1 MKLDFAVTRL
11 ACRFHIPS
19 WRYVM
24 PSAPTH
30 RKRALDELACVH
42 PNAAGL
48 DIGSE
53 EIVVA
58 VPADRDI
65 QPIRVFQTFTADLH
79 ALVTWLIACG
89 IDTVAMES
97 TGVFWIPIYE
107 LLEAAGITPYL
118 VNARHVKTVP
128 GRKTD
133 WNDAQWLQK
142 LHALGLLQGSFRP
155 DAEIRT
161 LRTLA
166 RYRSELI
173 ERRAPHINHMIQ
185 ALKHMNIQLNLVLT
199 DITGVSGLAMLRAI
213 IAGERDPERLAAFRQ
228 PGCKHSQ
235 AEIVKALTG
244 AWDDTQIF
252 ILQLSVDL
260 FDYYTTKITDC
271 DGQLEQQ
278 YQAMQSRGVLD
289 APLPD
294 LPPAKGESKSKN
306 AMTFNARAQI
316 ARVIGVD
323 LVAVMGLSASTVQT
337 IISEVGTDME
347 RFPTV
352 KHFCSWL
359 GLAPHNDIS
368 GGKVLRSRTMK
379 VHSRANQAFRQ
390 AAHSVTRAHSSI
402 GAYYR
407 AMRARLGPKQ
417 AIVATAHKI
426 ARTVY
431 HLLKTG
437 EPYREESDAEYDRK
451 RQEREIKHLARRAQ
465 KLGYTL
471 KAIPATAPELP
482 AESGG

>member
-1 MKLDFAVTRL
+1 MSSV
-11 ACRFHIPS
+11 PS
-19 WRYVM
+19 
-24 PSAPTH
+24 H

-48 DIGSE
+48 DIGSDT
-53 EIVVA
+53 IVVA
-58 VPADRDI
+58 IPPDRD
-65 QPIRVFQTFTADLH
+65 PLPVRAFQTFTVDLQ
-79 ALVTWLIACG
+79 ALVAWLQGCG
-89 IDTVAMES
+89 IDTVVMES

-107 LLEAAGITPYL
+107 LLEQAGIVPYL

-142 LHALGLLQGSFRP
+142 LHALGLLQASFRP

-166 RYRSELI
+166 RYRAELI

-185 ALKHMNIQLNLVLT
+185 AMGHMNLHLNLVLA

-213 IAGERDPERLAAFRQ
+213 IAGERDPQQLAEFRQ
-228 PGCKHSQ
+228 PGCKHTQ
-235 AEIVKALTG
+235 AEIVKALSG
-244 AWDDTQIF
+244 RWDDAQLF
-252 ILQLSVDL
+252 ILKQSVDV
-260 FDYYTTKITDC
+260 FDYYTTKMVEC
-271 DGQLEQQ
+271 DGQLEQL
-278 YQAMQSRGVLD
+278 YQAMESRREKD

-316 ARVIGVD
+316 ARLIGVD
-323 LVAVMGLSASTVQT
+323 LVAVMGLSAITVQT
-337 IISEVGTDME
+337 IISEIGTDME

-390 AAHSVTRAHSSI
+390 AAHSVTRSHSSI

-426 ARTVY
+426 ARIVY

-437 EPYREESDAEYDRK
+437 EPYREESDAEYERK
-451 RQEREIKHLARRAQ
+451 RQERELKHLARRAQ

-471 KAIPATAPELP
+471 TAVPATAPELP
-482 AESGG
+482 AESGGEGSF

>member
-1 MKLDFAVTRL
+1 MPTNRTPTKRPLD
-11 ACRFHIPS
+11 
-19 WRYVM
+19 
-24 PSAPTH
+24 
-30 RKRALDELACVH
+30 DLACVY

-48 DIGSE
+48 DIGSA

-58 VPADRDI
+58 VPPERDAE
-65 QPIRVFQTFTADLH
+65 PVRVFATFTADLH
-79 ALVTWLIACG
+79 ALVAWLVECG

-107 LLEAAGITPYL
+107 LLEQHGIVPYL

-142 LHALGLLQGSFRP
+142 LHALGLLQASFRP

-161 LRTLA
+161 LRTLV
-166 RYRSELI
+166 RYRAELI

-199 DITGVSGLAMLRAI
+199 DITGVTGLAMLRAI
-213 IAGERDPERLAAFRQ
+213 IAGERDPQRLAEFRQ
-228 PGCKHSQ
+228 PGCKHSE

-244 AWDDTQIF
+244 HWDDAHLF
-252 ILQLSVDL
+252 VLQQAVDL
-260 FDYYTTKITDC
+260 FDYYTTKIVEC
-271 DGQLEQQ
+271 DTRLEQQ
-278 YQAMQSRGVLD
+278 YQAMESRWEKD

-294 LPPAKGESKSKN
+294 LPPAKPDSKSKN
-306 AMTFNARAQI
+306 ALSFNARAQI

-323 LVAVMGLSASTVQT
+323 LVAVMGLSAVTVQT
-337 IISEVGTDME
+337 ILSEIGTDME

-379 VHSRANQAFRQ
+379 VRNRANQAFRQ
-390 AAHSVTRAHSSI
+390 AAQSVAKSDSSF

-431 HLLKTG
+431 QLLKTC
-437 EPYREESDAEYDRK
+437 EPYREESAAAYDHK
-451 RQEREIKHLARRAQ
+451 RRERERRQLERRAQ

-471 KAIPATAPELP
+471 SALSPNVPESRP
-482 AESGG
+482 EPRSDGSF

>member
-1 MKLDFAVTRL
+1 MPPTKFPTKRRLD
-11 ACRFHIPS
+11 
-19 WRYVM
+19 
-24 PSAPTH
+24 
-30 RKRALDELACVH
+30 DLACVF

-48 DIGSE
+48 DSGSA

-58 VPADRDI
+58 LPPDRD
-65 QPIRVFQTFTADLH
+65 PEPVRLFATFTPDLH
-79 ALVTWLIACG
+79 TLVDWLVACG

-107 LLEAAGITPYL
+107 LLEQAGITPYL

-128 GRKTD
+128 GRKPD

-142 LHALGLLQGSFRP
+142 LHALGLLHNSFRP

-166 RYRSELI
+166 RYRAELI

-199 DITGVSGLAMLRAI
+199 DITGVTGLAMLRAI
-213 IAGERDPERLAAFRQ
+213 VAGERDPEQLARFRQ
-228 PGCKHSQ
+228 ASCKHSE
-235 AEIVKALTG
+235 AEIAKALTG
-244 AWDDTQIF
+244 TWDDAQLF
-252 ILQLSVDL
+252 ILHQALEL
-260 FDYYTTKITDC
+260 FDYYTVKIVACDTK
-271 DGQLEQQ
+271 LEQQ
-278 YQAMQSRGVLD
+278 YQAMESRGEKD

-294 LPPAKGESKSKN
+294 LPPAKPDSKSKN
-306 AMTFNARAQI
+306 ALTFNARAQI

-323 LVAVMGLSASTVQT
+323 LVAVMGLSAVTVQT
-337 IISEVGTDME
+337 ILSEVGTDME

-368 GGKVLRSRTMK
+368 GGKILRTRTMK
-379 VHSRANQAFRQ
+379 VRSRANQAFRQ
-390 AAHSVTRAHSSI
+390 AAQSVAQSHSSL

-407 AMRARLGPKQ
+407 AMRARLGPRQ

-431 HLLKTG
+431 HLLKTR
-437 EPYREESDAEYDRK
+437 EPYREESVADYDRK
-451 RQEREIKHLARRAQ
+451 RQERELKQLSRRAH

-471 KAIPATAPELP
+471 TAVPLDTPDSPPEP
-482 AESGG
+482 GT